1 LPVYF
6 FRALEEAAAGEPF
19 ALMSRQSQPRLL
31 HLTNARHLP
40 TSLTDA
46 MRAAETLTLSVLLDA
61 TLQAA
66 SAVLHANWQRGVIA
80 SAVSHRQETNVPLA
94 TDVAVVANVSETSL
108 RFAIVTLE
116 ALLTTWLAH
125 AVAFPVL
132 RLSKDETM
140 KVLADADLVDA
151 LSFSPFSVSL
161 CERIQEMISD
171 GYENS

>member
-1 LPVYF
+1 
-6 FRALEEAAAGEPF
+6 
-19 ALMSRQSQPRLL
+19 
-31 HLTNARHLP
+31 
-40 TSLTDA
+40 

-66 SAVLHANWQRGVIA
+66 SAVLHANWQRGAIA
-80 SAVSHRQETNVPLA
+80 SAASSSRPETNVPLA
-94 TDVAVVANVSETSL
+94 TDAAVVANVSEASL

-132 RLSKDETM
+132 RLSHDDTM
-140 KVLADADLVDA
+140 RVLSDADLVDA

-161 CERIQEMISD
+161 CERIQEMISE
-171 GYENS
+171 GGNEGSF